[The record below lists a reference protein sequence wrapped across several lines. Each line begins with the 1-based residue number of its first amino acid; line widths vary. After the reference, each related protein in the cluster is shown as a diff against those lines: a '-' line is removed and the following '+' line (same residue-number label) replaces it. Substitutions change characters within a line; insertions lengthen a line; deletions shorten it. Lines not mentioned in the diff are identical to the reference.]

1 MNDIVQDLAGTVD
14 AVCARH
20 ADPGEGWNPRLW
32 DELERVGVTLLPVPE
47 ERGGAGADLA
57 TTAEVL
63 RVLGRHAAAVPL
75 AETALLA
82 GWLLAEA
89 GADVP
94 SGPLTAALAGPD
106 VALRQNAGGG
116 WTLTGT
122 LPRVPWA
129 RHAEGVAVLVDGR
142 TAFVPRGGYEV
153 GEGANLAGEPR
164 DTVHLRDAAP
174 AQVLASSATAQ
185 EFRERAALG
194 RAALMAGAMETATDL
209 AVRYAGERVQFGRPL
224 ARFQAVQQHLAEMA
238 GETLLAT
245 VAAQAAAAE
254 GTGFAIAA
262 AKAAASEAA
271 GTVCRLA
278 HQVHGA
284 IGFTDEHG
292 LRHATTRLWAWRDEC
307 GNEAEW
313 GEALGAR
320 AVDAGT
326 GGLWPLITAGGD
338 L

>member
-1 MNDIVQDLAGTVD
+1 MNDVVRDLVETVD

-63 RVLGRHAAAVPL
+63 RVLGRRAAAVPL

-94 SGPLTAALAGPD
+94 SGPLTAAVAGPD
-106 VALRQNAGGG
+106 VALRQDDGA

-129 RHAEGVAVLVDGR
+129 RHAEGIAVLVAGHV
-142 TAFVPRGGYEV
+142 AFVPRGGYEV
-153 GEGANLAGEPR
+153 DEGANLAGEPR
-164 DTVHLRDAAP
+164 DTVHLHDAAP
-174 AQVLASSATAQ
+174 ARVLASEATARA
-185 EFRERAALG
+185 FRERGALG

-238 GETLLAT
+238 GETLMAT

>member
-1 MNDIVQDLAGTVD
+1 MNDVVEALVSTVD
-14 AVCARH
+14 AVCARY
-20 ADPGEGWNPRLW
+20 ADPEQTWNPRLW
-32 DELERVGVTLLPVPE
+32 DELEKVGVTLLPVPE

-57 TTAEVL
+57 TAAEVL
-63 RVLGRHAAAVPL
+63 RALGRHAAAVPL

-82 GWLLAEA
+82 GWLLADV

-106 VALRQNAGGG
+106 VALRQDGDG
-116 WTLTGT
+116 WRLSGT

-129 RHAEGVAVLVDGR
+129 RHAEGIAVLVGGQV
-142 TAFVPRGGYEV
+142 AYVPRGGFEIDD
-153 GEGANLAGEPR
+153 GANLAGEPR

-174 AQVLASSATAQ
+174 AHVLASAATAQ
-185 EFRERAALG
+185 AFRERGALG
-194 RAALMAGAMETATDL
+194 RTALMAGAMETATGL
-209 AVRYAGERVQFGRPL
+209 ALRYAGERVQFGRPL
-224 ARFQAVQQHLAEMA
+224 AKFQAVQQHLAEMA
-238 GETLLAT
+238 GETLMAR

-254 GTGFAIAA
+254 GTGLAVAA
-262 AKAAASEAA
+262 AKAAVSEAA

-313 GEALGAR
+313 GEAVGGR
-320 AVDAGT
+320 ALDAGA
-326 GGLWPLITAGGD
+326 GGLWPLITDGGA
-338 L
+338 

>member
-1 MNDIVQDLAGTVD
+1 MNDIVQDLVDTVD

-20 ADPGEGWNPRLW
+20 ADPERDWNPRLW

-63 RVLGRHAAAVPL
+63 RVLGRHAAAVPA

-94 SGPLTAALAGPD
+94 SGPLTAAVAGPD
-106 VALRQNAGGG
+106 VALREDAGGA

-129 RHAEGVAVLVDGR
+129 RHAEGVAVLAGGR
-142 TAFVPRGGYEV
+142 VAFVPRGGYEV
-153 GEGANLAGEPR
+153 EEGANLAGEPR
-164 DTVHLRDAAP
+164 DTVRLQDAA
-174 AQVLASSATAQ
+174 ARVLASAATEKA
-185 EFRERAALG
+185 FRERGALG
-194 RAALMAGAMETATDL
+194 RAALMAGAMEAATGL

-245 VAAQAAAAE
+245 VAAQAAAAD
-254 GTGFAIAA
+254 GTGFAVAA

-292 LRHATTRLWAWRDEC
+292 LRHFTTRLWAWRDEC

-313 GEALGAR
+313 GEAVGAR

-326 GGLWPLITAGGD
+326 EGLWPLITAGADG
-338 L
+338 

>member
-1 MNDIVQDLAGTVD
+1 MNDVLEALVETVD
-14 AVCARH
+14 GVCARH
-20 ADPGEGWNPRLW
+20 ADPGEEWNPRLW
-32 DELERVGVTLLPVPE
+32 GELERVGVTLLPVPE
-47 ERGGAGADLA
+47 ERGGAGADLVA
-57 TTAEVL
+57 ACEVL
-63 RVLGRHAAAVPL
+63 RALGRNAAAVPL

-89 GADVP
+89 GAGVP
-94 SGPLTAALAGPD
+94 SGPLTAAVAGPD
-106 VALRQNAGGG
+106 AVLRQDGGA

-129 RHAEGVAVLVDGR
+129 RHADGIAVLIAGHV
-142 TAFVPRGGYEV
+142 AFVPRGGYEV

-174 AQVLASSATAQ
+174 ARVLASAATAQ
-185 EFRERAALG
+185 AFRERGALG
-194 RAALMAGAMETATDL
+194 RTALMAGAMETATGL
-209 AVRYAGERVQFGRPL
+209 SLRYAGERVQFGRPL

-238 GETLLAT
+238 GETLMAT

-254 GTGFAIAA
+254 GTGFPVAA
-262 AKAAASEAA
+262 AKAAVSEAA

-313 GEALGAR
+313 ADALGAR
-320 AVDAGT
+320 AVEAGT
-326 GGLWPLITAGGD
+326 AGLWPLITAGGD

>member
-1 MNDIVQDLAGTVD
+1 MNDIVRDLVETVD

-20 ADPGEGWNPRLW
+20 GDPGEGWNPRLW

-63 RVLGRHAAAVPL
+63 RVLGRRAAAVPL

-82 GWLLAEA
+82 GWLLADA

-94 SGPLTAALAGPD
+94 SGPLTAAVAGPD
-106 VALRQNAGGG
+106 VALRQGDGAR
-116 WTLTGT
+116 TLTGT

-129 RHAEGVAVLVDGR
+129 RHAEGIAVLVAEHV
-142 TAFVPRGGYEV
+142 AFVPRGGYEV
-153 GEGANLAGEPR
+153 DEGANLAGEPR
-164 DTVHLRDAAP
+164 DTVHLHGAAP
-174 AQVLASSATAQ
+174 ARVLASAATAQ
-185 EFRERAALG
+185 AFRERGALG

-238 GETLLAT
+238 GETLMAT